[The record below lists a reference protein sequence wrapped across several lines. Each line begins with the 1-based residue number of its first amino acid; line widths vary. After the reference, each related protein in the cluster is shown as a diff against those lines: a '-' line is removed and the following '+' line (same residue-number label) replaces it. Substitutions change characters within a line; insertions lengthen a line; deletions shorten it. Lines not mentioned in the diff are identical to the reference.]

1 MRGTARPPQCC
12 WTRSTVVEMCLA
24 SLLGLSFLFVSL
36 YPVGVSQASSLAEA
50 MAQLRKEQSLAES
63 YAGLLK
69 GFGKQ
74 DIATYARGIQRY
86 AEAKA
91 EFDGLLE
98 QILAARRQRESPD
111 TSAAFQQKLEQAATR
126 RVAFTDFIAQEVL
139 SKVPEGTRSLA
150 AILRIPGVI
159 GGVTE
164 LAMALK
170 DAGRTIWQG
179 YRQSGEQER
188 AAIVSQLEALRWKP
202 FEEIKPLQ

>member
-1 MRGTARPPQCC
+1 MRHTPRLPQRSRTRPTGWQVCL
-12 WTRSTVVEMCLA
+12 TSLLALSVLLA
-24 SLLGLSFLFVSL
+24 S
-36 YPVGVSQASSLAEA
+36 PPPAAASQANSLAEA
-50 MAQLRKEQSLAES
+50 MGYLKKEQSLAES

-74 DIATYARGIQRY
+74 DVATYARGIQLY

-91 EFDGLLE
+91 EFDGLIE
-98 QILAARRQRESPD
+98 QILASLRQRESPD
-111 TSAAFQQKLEQAATR
+111 TSTAFQQKLEQAANR

-139 SKVPEGTRSLA
+139 SKVPEDTKSLA
-150 AILRIPGVI
+150 TILKFAGAIGSIKEL
-159 GGVTE
+159 VT
-164 LAMALK
+164 ALK
-170 DAGRTIWQG
+170 NAGMAIWQW